1 MSTSRFV
8 GVVQQW
14 RSAEPFEVFW
24 VCEDFEPGGRQIELG
39 GRQGVEKW
47 CRGWRS
53 VLLWILCEANI
64 SGREKQRE
72 VWECAKV
79 SKADQLVHGY
89 HKRFTIKNGHD
100 HNLFSKT
107 DKTSRCPTENQYDD
121 VRNVVSGNPLPG
133 TSWPC
138 RKECSIGQQPPRQS
152 GRLRTH
158 TKGDNNNNPKSTFF
172 ENLAPNIG
180 SDWKYQIAGRLG
192 AWHRRTSYG
201 GSVECAWGD
210 REKGF
215 FCLGVELL
223 NCLALCDMILL
234 TFDKHRSSATSLML
248 GALEWQCGRCWALLT
263 SRTRVWARQRWTT
276 QHGFTNCD
284 RCGWA
289 KQEWTWFCC
298 DGDCQKS
305 DGGSTVIFCA
315 RWKRDWRQ
323 ATTWWRRP
331 PTTSD
336 TTRRAGLQLIRSQPF
351 S

>member
-1 MSTSRFV
+1 M
-8 GVVQQW
+8 
-14 RSAEPFEVFW
+14 
-24 VCEDFEPGGRQIELG
+24 I
-39 GRQGVEKW
+39 
-47 CRGWRS
+47 
-53 VLLWILCEANI
+53 
-64 SGREKQRE
+64 
-72 VWECAKV
+72 
-79 SKADQLVHGY
+79 
-89 HKRFTIKNGHD
+89 
-100 HNLFSKT
+100 
-107 DKTSRCPTENQYDD
+107 
-121 VRNVVSGNPLPG
+121 
-133 TSWPC
+133 PC
-138 RKECSIGQQPPRQS
+138 RKLP
-152 GRLRTH
+152 
-158 TKGDNNNNPKSTFF
+158 
-172 ENLAPNIG
+172 ENT
-180 SDWKYQIAGRLG
+180 
-192 AWHRRTSYG
+192 RTSHG
-201 GSVECAWGD
+201 GSVECTRGD
-210 REKGF
+210 WEKGF
-215 FCLGVELL
+215 QFSFAWELTFWTV
-223 NCLALCDMILL
+223 CDMILL
-234 TFDKHRSSATSLML
+234 TFDKHRSSVTSLML

>member
-1 MSTSRFV
+1 MSNGKPIWWCQECRIWKPTSWYIVTLPQGMFY
-8 GVVQQW
+8 W
-14 RSAEPFEVFW
+14 TATSAP
-24 VCEDFEPGGRQIELG
+24 
-39 GRQGVEKW
+39 KW
-47 CRGWRS
+47 PTS
-53 VLLWILCEANI
+53 D
-64 SGREKQRE
+64 S
-72 VWECAKV
+72 
-79 SKADQLVHGY
+79 
-89 HKRFTIKNGHD
+89 HKRWQQQQ
-100 HNLFSKT
+100 SKVYFLW
-107 DKTSRCPTENQYDD
+107 K
-121 VRNVVSGNPLPG
+121 SG
-133 TSWPC
+133 
-138 RKECSIGQQPPRQS
+138 
-152 GRLRTH
+152 
-158 TKGDNNNNPKSTFF
+158 TKHCI
-172 ENLAPNIG
+172 AG

-192 AWHRRTSYG
+192 AWHRRTSHG
-201 GSVECAWGD
+201 GSVECARGD

-215 FCLGVELL
+215 FCLGVDLL

-305 DGGSTVIFCA
+305 DGGPTVIFCA

-336 TTRRAGLQLIRSQPF
+336 TTRRAGRQLIRSQPF